1 MYRGKHIRH
10 RRAWILSTWA
20 AILLV
25 VVLLLIPF
33 IEPYRLDVDTVQ
45 LTSFDL
51 AKGPQPLRVVF
62 VSDFCT
68 GGWPYLTQN
77 RANGIIRQIN
87 NLNADLV
94 LLGGDYAANPADT
107 LAFFEQLPAIKAGH
121 VYADLGE
128 KDRSGEFSGK
138 EQEAILKEKD
148 PEGKLTQEQREQLL
162 KSAKRQKDN
171 ERIKTLRDAMDAKDI
186 QLLVN
191 ETVTVGYGDGGMVTI
206 IGIDEPIQGEPNLI
220 GVAKQVKTSDYV
232 ILLGHNPS
240 VIEDATRASDAD
252 GRQNWFD
259 LALFGHTHGNQFF
272 GGFNPL
278 GLAKDVVTSSHRKG
292 WVREIHDT
300 PILISRGTGTS
311 VLPVRLGCVP
321 QIHCIDVVSSK

>member
-121 VYADLGE
+121 VYAVLGE

-148 PEGKLTQEQREQLL
+148 PEGKLTQEQREQVL
-162 KSAKRQKDN
+162 KSAKRQQDN
-171 ERIKTLRDAMDAKDI
+171 ERIKILRDAND
-186 QLLVN
+186 Q
-191 ETVTVGYGDGGMVTI
+191 
-206 IGIDEPIQGEPNLI
+206 
-220 GVAKQVKTSDYV
+220 
-232 ILLGHNPS
+232 
-240 VIEDATRASDAD
+240 
-252 GRQNWFD
+252 
-259 LALFGHTHGNQFF
+259 
-272 GGFNPL
+272 
-278 GLAKDVVTSSHRKG
+278 
-292 WVREIHDT
+292 
-300 PILISRGTGTS
+300 
-311 VLPVRLGCVP
+311 
-321 QIHCIDVVSSK
+321 